1 MAPFSGGG
9 GIGGAGAATRLDG
22 VRVTFAGIEWREDL
36 SSLIS
41 CHLPAK

>member
-9 GIGGAGAATRLDG
+9 GIGGAGAAARLDG
-22 VRVTFAGIEWREDL
+22 VPVTFAGIKWQEEPL
-36 SSLIS
+36 SLIS